1 MDAYAGGLPINDL
14 GAGPAIRTRQELTMK
29 SMRSLSVVACAIVM
43 IAGTTVRANDLT
55 PGEKASP
62 PELLE
67 QFNAAWD
74 ESHWTPNGYMLK
86 ADDPGWKI
94 RMRVLRGLVAHGPA
108 AGPVLLNALQSDSTP
123 ERILAAQALG
133 YFSLPDA
140 AERLLAAA
148 KSDPSAAVR
157 LYAVDSLGMQGATQ
171 LKIDWQRLLKDESN
185 RDVRKHINYATER
198 KQQALNPAVTRKLI
212 DFDVGQIDSARVGQ
226 PAPDFALVSANGET
240 VRLKQFRG
248 KKAVVLVFIYGD
260 T

>member
-1 MDAYAGGLPINDL
+1 
-14 GAGPAIRTRQELTMK
+14 MK

-94 RMRVLRGLVAHGPA
+94 RMRVLRGLVAHGET

-133 YFSLPDA
+133 YFSFHDA

-226 PAPDFALVSANGET
+226 PAPDFALVAATGET